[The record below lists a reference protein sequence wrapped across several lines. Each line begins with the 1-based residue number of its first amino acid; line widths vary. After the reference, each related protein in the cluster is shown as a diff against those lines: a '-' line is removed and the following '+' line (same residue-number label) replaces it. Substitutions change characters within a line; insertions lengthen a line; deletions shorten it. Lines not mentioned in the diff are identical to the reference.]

1 MNDACIPSAVAALDP
16 DAPRAFPAVQAQ
28 PSAFTALITSA
39 VERGMGIDLITQ
51 LIDLHERHEASE
63 ARKAFNAAVA
73 AFKRCPPTITK
84 DKQVRYPGKDG
95 KPSTN
100 YRHATLG
107 QVTEKLGEALGAVGL
122 SLRWNV
128 QQGNGS
134 VSVTCILAHELGH
147 TETVTM
153 SGPHDQSGGKNA
165 IQAIASTVTYLERH
179 TAIAITGVAV
189 SDEEDDDGAGGAS
202 GGVQQPRRTAEQWER
217 GEQQDTRRPA
227 PEQPARRPEQPARR
241 PEQPARRPE
250 AAPAQAAPV
259 VTNADAPV
267 LISTSAAR
275 MLRSKLGATGRA
287 EAECCA
293 HFGLASIDALPMAR
307 VNEALKWAAA

>member
-1 MNDACIPSAVAALDP
+1 
-16 DAPRAFPAVQAQ
+16 
-28 PSAFTALITSA
+28 
-39 VERGMGIDLITQ
+39 
-51 LIDLHERHEASE
+51 
-63 ARKAFNAAVA
+63 
-73 AFKRCPPTITK
+73 
-84 DKQVRYPGKDG
+84 
-95 KPSTN
+95 
-100 YRHATLG
+100 
-107 QVTEKLGEALGAVGL
+107 
-122 SLRWNV
+122 
-128 QQGNGS
+128 
-134 VSVTCILAHELGH
+134 
-147 TETVTM
+147 M

-202 GGVQQPRRTAEQWER
+202 GSVQQPRRTAEQWER
-217 GEQQDTRRPA
+217 AEQKDTHRPA
-227 PEQPARRPEQPARR
+227 

-275 MLRSKLGATGRA
+275 MLRSKLAATGRA